1 MYESRPIENRASEDR
16 RPTAGRN
23 CECIRG
29 EHQLEDF
36 CEHPYDITFARRHHL
51 INFPPV
57 LFRRLARVFHALR
70 QLPVYVLSIETVS
83 LTAPDTPANTPTT
96 VRDATADTTPRQVWC
111 QVGIRG
117 RRRWHRD
124 TDEAETVG

>member
-23 CECIRG
+23 CERIRG

-70 QLPVYVLSIETVS
+70 QLPVYVLSIETLS
-83 LTAPDTPANTPTT
+83 RATSYTRTDTPTAVRHATP
-96 VRDATADTTPRQVWC
+96 DTTPRQVWF
-111 QVGIRG
+111 QVETRG
-117 RRRWHRD
+117 
-124 TDEAETVG
+124 